1 MKCFQLRPVTCLAIL
16 SLSVLTGCGTQTA
29 TSENSP
35 EGHHENDGHDHAAG
49 GHSHIGPHN
58 GHLIELG
65 SNEEYHAELVHDE
78 ATHRVTVYILDGEAK
93 KNVPISQPELIVNMV
108 SSGAPQQFKLA
119 AVTQGNELPNMA
131 SCFQLEDQALCDALD
146 ASGSKGRLAVDIN
159 GKRFVGE
166 IEQHDDEDHKGG
178 AENKAP

>member
-1 MKCFQLRPVTCLAIL
+1 MKCFQLRPAMCLAIL

-35 EGHHENDGHDHAAG
+35 EGHHENDGHDHAAS

-78 ATHRVTVYILDGEAK
+78 ATHRVTVYVLDGAAK
-93 KNVPISQPELIVNMV
+93 KNVPISQPELVINMV
-108 SSGAPQQFKLA
+108 SGGTPQQFKLA
-119 AVTQGNELPNMA
+119 AVTQANELPNMA
-131 SCFQLEDQALCDALD
+131 SCFQLADETLCDALD
-146 ASGSKGRLAVDIN
+146 APGSKGRLGVDIN

-166 IEQHDDEDHKGG
+166 IERHDDERQKDGDEHK
-178 AENKAP
+178 ET